1 MQRLRHLPL
10 RLPAALRGFRRRQDG
25 AVTIP
30 TVMWLPVF
38 IMIMVA
44 SVELCVLT
52 LKQTLLERG
61 VDLSA
66 RILRLGI
73 EDLPTH
79 EELKAS
85 ICNNIAFISTCMDD
99 LAVEVFEVD
108 KTTWT
113 SAKAGQEVLC
123 ADKIEPGVVDP
134 TIERGLGNQ
143 VMILRACLHVTP
155 MEKLNPLSQ
164 ALVKNADG
172 KSALV
177 VTTAFVNEPR

>member
-1 MQRLRHLPL
+1 MKRL
-10 RLPAALRGFRRRQDG
+10 RLPRIPIPARLRGFRAAEEG

-30 TVMWLPVF
+30 TVFWLPLF

-73 EDLPTH
+73 SDLPSH

-108 KTTWT
+108 KSTWT
-113 SAKAGQEVLC
+113 SSKAGQAVLC
-123 ADKIEPGVVDP
+123 SDNIDPGVVDP
-134 TIERGLGNQ
+134 TLERGLGNQ
-143 VMILRACLHVTP
+143 VMILRACLRVTP

-172 KSALV
+172 QYALI

>member
-1 MQRLRHLPL
+1 MKRF
-10 RLPAALRGFRRRQDG
+10 RLPAPGLPASLRGFRKAEDG

-30 TVMWLPVF
+30 AVFWLPVF

-73 EDLPTH
+73 ADLPSH
-79 EELKAS
+79 DELKRS
-85 ICNNIAFISTCMDD
+85 ICNNIAFISNCMED
-99 LAVEVFEVD
+99 LAVEVYPVD

-113 SAKAGQEVLC
+113 SAKTGQAVLC
-123 ADKIEPGVVDP
+123 ADGIDPGKVDP
-134 TIERGLGNQ
+134 TVEGGLGNE
-143 VMILRACLHVTP
+143 VMILRACLQVTP
-155 MEKLNPLSQ
+155 MENLNPLSR
-164 ALVKNADG
+164 ALVKNANG
-172 KSALV
+172 QYALV
-177 VTTAFVNEPR
+177 VTTAFVNEPK